1 MGTVSCVN
9 QTRPY
14 AVSLPGTGVD
24 CFDLPFQVNE
34 RQVAGDGFMLNF
46 LSVMQILASKVT
58 LDKVDPMYLHSPNVR
73 ISIKDDTR

>member
-1 MGTVSCVN
+1 MTFEES
-9 QTRPY
+9 Y
-14 AVSLPGTGVD
+14 E
-24 CFDLPFQVNE
+24 FIFQVNE

-73 ISIKDDTR
+73 ISIKDDTRFQHFSCCL